1 MRDFEDMIFFK
12 KYKDNNEKSK
22 LEGIVEDLRNQ
33 IEDKRNQSKMLE
45 IPSVFKAVEPR
56 IEYTDRGFLDSFD

>member
-33 IEDKRNQSKMLE
+33 IEDKRN
-45 IPSVFKAVEPR
+45 
-56 IEYTDRGFLDSFD
+56 